1 MLSHSG
7 EEFVY
12 VLKGRVAV
20 HTEHYETVMLEAGD
34 SLYMDSQM
42 AHTYTTAGE
51 EDAEILMVW
60 LSPSAQNTRDNTR
73 MVESLLNRKP

>member
-1 MLSHSG
+1 MSS
-7 EEFVY
+7 
-12 VLKGRVAV
+12 RAASRS
-20 HTEHYETVMLEAGD
+20 TPSTTRSVMLEVGD

-42 AHTYTTAGE
+42 AHTYTSAGD

-60 LSPSAQNTRDNTR
+60 LSPAAHSTSDNTR